1 MAKGK
6 TPINT
11 LPITTMSDV
20 VVNQN
25 QIGAGQVGVNE
36 LTVNF
41 SLVVRNYPV
50 PTIGTTA
57 SAEVV
62 LLAPCFG
69 TIASVRFTA
78 KDALAQSDTNFITFT
93 LTNKGSGAGSTA
105 VLNTSPTGTNTTKV
119 TGGAALSAYTPS
131 TMNANTDG
139 THNAINR
146 NDVLVF
152 AATVTGTLA
161 NQVTEGC
168 LTLTIVPSS

>member
-11 LPITTMSDV
+11 VPRSWASDV

-36 LTVNF
+36 LTLNF
-41 SLVVRNYPV
+41 SLVVRNHNV

-57 SAEVV
+57 SAEIVF
-62 LLAPCFG
+62 LAPCQG

-78 KDALAQSDTNFITFT
+78 KDALATSDTNYITFS

-105 VLNTSPTGTNTTKV
+105 VLNGTTGNNTTKA
-119 TGGAALSAYTPS
+119 TGGGALSAYTPQVLAA
-131 TMNANTDG
+131 NADG

-168 LTLTIVPSS
+168 VTLTIVPSS